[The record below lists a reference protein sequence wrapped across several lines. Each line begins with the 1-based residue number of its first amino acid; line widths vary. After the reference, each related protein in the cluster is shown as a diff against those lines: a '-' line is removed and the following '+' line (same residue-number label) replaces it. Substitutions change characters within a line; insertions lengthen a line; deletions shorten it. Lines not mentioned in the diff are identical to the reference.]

1 MNIDEN
7 KDTILLVDDEKDNL
21 ELMNRTLRQDF
32 NILKT
37 TSPLEGLKILEETP
51 VNLIISDHKMEE
63 MDGTQFLKK
72 SIEIQPQAVRLLVTA
87 YSDSQIL
94 IDAIN
99 KGKVYRYVKKPWE
112 PSELIVTVKAGI
124 EYNQLKIE
132 NDRLIYD
139 LKGLFSGT
147 IKAIIEALDA
157 KDSFTMGR
165 SRRVTLIALKMA
177 KYFNLPMEEIGK
189 LELAGLLHDIG
200 MIGIPEDIL
209 NKTTELTPEEFDTI
223 KKHVEHGVKILEDIK
238 QLKEVV
244 EIIKYHHERFDGKGY
259 PYGITNEQIPFNA
272 KIIAIADTYDGLVS
286 NRSYREGLTHE
297 AALKQIEKQIGTQF
311 DPIIANA
318 FQAIIPEAI
327 NELKVFE
334 EQIKKILSEEKKK

>member
-1 MNIDEN
+1 MDPVESRY
-7 KDTILLVDDEKDNL
+7 TILLVDDEEDNL
-21 ELMNRTLRQDF
+21 ALMNRTLRNNF
-32 NILKT
+32 NIFKT
-37 TSPLEGLKILEETP
+37 TSPLEGLKILEDKSID
-51 VNLIISDHKMEE
+51 LIISDHKMDE
-63 MDGTQFLKK
+63 MDGVQFLKK
-72 SIEIQPQAVRLLVTA
+72 SCEIQPQAVRLLVTA

-99 KGKVYRYVKKPWE
+99 LGKVYRYIKKPWD
-112 PSELIVTVKAGI
+112 PSELVVTVNAAI
-124 EYNQLKIE
+124 EYNQLRRD

-177 KYFNLPMEEIGK
+177 KYFNLPIEEIGK

-200 MIGIPEDIL
+200 MIGVPEDIL
-209 NKTTELTPEEFDTI
+209 NKTSELSPEEFEII

-244 EIIKYHHERFDGKGY
+244 EIIKYHHERYDGKGY

-272 KIIAIADTYDGLVS
+272 KIISIADTYDGLVS
-286 NRSYREGLTHE
+286 NRSYREGLNHE
-297 AALKQIEKQIGTQF
+297 EALKQIVNQTGTQF
-311 DPIIANA
+311 DPTIVKA
-318 FQAIIPEAI
+318 FEAIIPEALG
-327 NELKVFE
+327 ELKVFE
-334 EQIKKILSEEKKK
+334 EQIKKILSEEK